1 MSKRENDAVKKILA
15 DPSNDGRS
23 AEEVADLVIQALD
36 DVRLRAGYPRKVGN
50 IFAADDDRSPGEIAR
65 EAVDALEEIRS
76 RTHRLAVVGQI
87 SFREAPEDRHTVVL
101 GPFSS
106 RGLLDTREKF
116 LKALAGPSA
125 ARNAGQDLYV
135 DPKNR
140 LGHGRFMLAPA
151 FTTPRQAWDFF
162 RPEEP
167 DVPKRFQW
175 IAESIRRWED
185 GGWRDASVGPVCHC
199 GTRDRVLQTSAGPVS
214 TGPCP
219 VHPGG

>member
-1 MSKRENDAVKKILA
+1 MSKRENDAVKRVLA
-15 DPSNDGRS
+15 DPTNDARS

-36 DVRLRAGYPRKVGN
+36 EVR
-50 IFAADDDRSPGEIAR
+50 AR
-65 EAVDALEEIRS
+65 TL
-76 RTHRLAVVGQI
+76 RLAVVGQI
-87 SFREAPEDRHTVVL
+87 AFPEAPGTTHTVVL

-116 LKALAGPSA
+116 LKAVDGPSG
-125 ARNAGQDLYV
+125 ARTAGQDLYV

-140 LGHGRFMLAPA
+140 LGRGRFMLAPA
-151 FTTPRQAWDFF
+151 FSTPRQAWDFF

-167 DVPKRFQW
+167 EVPRRFQW
-175 IAESIRRWED
+175 IAESIQRWEA
-185 GGWRDASVGPVCHC
+185 GGWREASLKPVCHC
-199 GTRDRVLQTSAGPVS
+199 GIRERIHQTSVGPAE